1 MRGNWKTWTLCAAFA
16 LGAGSLAL
24 AQEPARHGRGGQRQS
39 VETRVNRMREQLNL
53 SDEQARRI
61 EAILNDAAARPAD
74 GSNREDRMAQRQQ
87 VRQRIDEVLTP
98 EQRQQRDQIAA
109 QRGQRGKGGQ
119 GGQRGQGG
127 QGGQSGR
134 RVR

>member
-1 MRGNWKTWTLCAAFA
+1 MRGNLKTWTLGAAFV

-24 AQEPARHGRGGQRQS
+24 AQDPARQHGRGQRQS

-74 GSNREDRMAQRQQ
+74 GSNREDRMAQRQK

-109 QRGQRGKGGQ
+109 ERGQRGKGGQ
-119 GGQRGQGG
+119 RGQRG